1 MFILHSKTQINDH
14 LRVCNIP
21 KKFRIKKLIPNIYN
35 FLRIH
40 PSTSKQYFTPLRI
53 TNKLQYFEMENCNE
67 IFLVCKE
74 TNRQVF
80 AFV

>member
-1 MFILHSKTQINDH
+1 MLRTGIDNLNFENFEKKSAHSTLLKMLILHSKTQINDH

-40 PSTSKQYFTPLRI
+40 PSTSKQYFTPLS
-53 TNKLQYFEMENCNE
+53 NN
-67 IFLVCKE
+67 
-74 TNRQVF
+74 
-80 AFV
+80 